1 VNRLLGY
8 GSVLTGI
15 VVMFFPVSTHLLGIP
30 VSCGTGWQAVS
41 ATGDA
46 GAVCNSAGQSR
57 GLIAL
62 VVVVVVGLVLAY
74 SSGRGRREEQF
85 REDFARSLPP
95 EQRAAY
101 DAAVMARAERPG
113 QRVRRRL
120 AVLGVLVLVLF
131 ALVVLGVH

>member
-30 VSCGTGWQAVS
+30 VSCGTGWQAVT

-62 VVVVVVGLVLAY
+62 VVVLVGLVLAY

-101 DAAVMARAERPG
+101 DAAVMARMERPG
-113 QRVRRRL
+113 QRARRRF